1 MRTAWA
7 ITAFVALGCGPDGG
21 QGTDGG
27 TTLDAGGD
35 GFDDHTRSA
44 LTSRADYAAL
54 LAPGPGLESVKFIV
68 TDFSEVGARDTRFY
82 DGNFYTLHDEWYW
95 FRLLNGQRVPADP
108 ETAPVRGF
116 RFDSIALIYAWART
130 QGTLPLDLAFTG
142 DGRMYSGRFY
152 NLALDTEPRRYGLGS
167 LLHVPAKNERPERW
181 VFELEYT
188 DDVTHAELVVYFE
201 ALQRELPADIASAL
215 SWVVRSPQQEALAV
229 SMEAQQLRFHDKIV
243 RYKDITVPGEKEVYS
258 EGITAG
264 RVRVV
269 RAGEA
274 LEGGSPS
281 DLLVLEA
288 APDYLPPA
296 SALITAVPQ
305 TPLAHVNVLARNR
318 GIPNAYLGGAVDD
331 PVLDQLGRVRAPALV
346 YAAAPGTLEV
356 VALSEDEYR
365 QYLDKTVKTPSAV
378 SPVDV
383 SRVEYIY
390 DLESLSP
397 DESDDWR
404 PIIGGKNTGY
414 LEVLATPGV
423 SHPDRPMGISIR
435 AYVEHI
441 APLRPRIEQLIR
453 HPEVMTEERTRYAV
467 LEGEPDYRQRYTRP
481 ADVTYLSALLTRH
494 PAGSLLGDMI
504 RGGGLRGV
512 IRGTPMSAGALDA
525 ITRAITQQYGDY
537 AVTQGLRFR
546 SSSNVEDI
554 EGFNGAG
561 LYDSNTGFIDA
572 EAQPDPDDRKQT
584 LEWAIKKTWA
594 SYWSFE
600 GYEERR
606 LELIDHLSGS
616 MGVTVHARFDD
627 DKEVNNGVITFTVL
641 PPIPVEGEGASRT
654 ELMVMEVNAQLGAV
668 SVTNPDPLDPQL
680 PEVDQVILDVGPS
693 VPRVVRVQES
703 TLATNGQKVLSD
715 AELITLFE
723 QTRAISERWLARVR
737 RDSPTPARAPRTL
750 TLDFEYRSVA
760 AGWPALASG
769 RIEPARL
776 IIKQA
781 RTLEPGLR
789 RIEPVIAD
797 VPLPRDVLV
806 RARRVTRTTC
816 NADRLSVV
824 VWDALTD
831 PLSSPDLGYSELPFV
846 ASVSVIARD
855 DLPELGLTA
864 GSTTTLTHLD
874 FEARHPSSGALVVTS
889 SGALSRI
896 EVGPDRHYRVARGAQ
911 EIAGDATVCH
921 AVVMH
926 ATAKE
931 YLFQLLEASR

>member
-21 QGTDGG
+21 QATDGG
-27 TTLDAGGD
+27 THADGGGD
-35 GFDDHTRSA
+35 GFDDHTRAA
-44 LTSRADYAAL
+44 LGSRADYAAL

-68 TDFSEVGARDTRFY
+68 TDFADANARDSRFY
-82 DGNFYTLHDEWYW
+82 DGNFFTLHDEWYW
-95 FRLLNGQRVPADP
+95 FRLLNGQRVPGDP

-152 NLALDTEPRRYGLGS
+152 ALALDTAPRRYGLGS
-167 LLHVPAKNERPERW
+167 LLHVPAKDARPERW
-181 VFELEYT
+181 AFELEYT
-188 DDVTHAELVVYFE
+188 DDVTHDELVVYFE
-201 ALQRELPADIASAL
+201 ALQRELPADIAGAL
-215 SWVVRSPQQEALAV
+215 TWVVRSPVQEALAV
-229 SMEAQQLRFHDKIV
+229 TMEAQQLRFHDKIV

-274 LEGGSPS
+274 LEGGAPS

-318 GIPNAYLGGAVDD
+318 GIPNAYLGAAVDD

-383 SRVEYIY
+383 SRVEYVY

-414 LEVLATPGV
+414 LEVLHTPGV
-423 SHPDRPMGISIR
+423 SHPDRPLGLSIR
-435 AYVEHI
+435 AYVEHL

-453 HPEVMTEERTRYAV
+453 HPEVLSEERTRYAV
-467 LEGEPDYRQRYTRP
+467 LEGEGDYRQRYTRP
-481 ADVTYLSALLTRH
+481 ADVTYLNGLLTRH
-494 PAGSLLGDMI
+494 PAGSLLGDMV

-525 ITRAITQQYGDY
+525 ITRAITQQFGDY
-537 AVTQGLRFR
+537 AVSQGLRFR

-572 EAQPDPDDRKQT
+572 QAQVDPDDRKQT

-627 DKEVNNGVITFTVL
+627 DKEVSNGVITFTVL
-641 PPIPVEGEGASRT
+641 PPIPVEGEGAART
-654 ELMVMEVNAQLGAV
+654 ALLVMEVNAQHGAV

-680 PEVDQVILDVGPS
+680 PEVDQVVIDLGPS
-693 VPRVVRVQES
+693 APRVVRVQQS
-703 TLATNGQKVLSD
+703 TLRNGAPVLSD
-715 AELITLFE
+715 AELLSLFE
-723 QTRAISERWLARVR
+723 QTRAISERWLARVQ
-737 RDSPTPARAPRTL
+737 RDSVTPAQAPRTL
-750 TLDFEYRSVA
+750 TLDFEYRAVA

-789 RIEPVIAD
+789 RVEPAIAS

-806 RARRVTRTTC
+806 RARRITRTTC
-816 NADRLSVV
+816 NADRLSLV

-831 PLSSPDLGYSELPFV
+831 PLSAPDLGHSTLPFV
-846 ASVSVIARD
+846 ASVSVIARA

-864 GSTTTLTHLD
+864 NSTATLTHLD
-874 FEARHPSSGALVVTS
+874 YEARHTGGGLVVTTS
-889 SGALSRI
+889 SGAIARV
-896 EVGPDRHYRVARGAQ
+896 EVGPDRHYRVVGAAQ
-911 EIAGDATVCH
+911 EITGEATVCRE
-921 AVVMH
+921 VVMH